1 MYPPPCS
8 PKRQGRSEKEIT
20 TGYGTRGHSASN
32 AAKRQEKGG
41 EYALWLQYAAAER
54 VVSLGAH
61 ERAKDAAA
69 KKHYAALRQAGH
81 SHGRAT
87 RGVADRWLAVLM
99 AMLKAGTLYD
109 PERRGKGQATKVS

>member
-20 TGYGTRGHSASN
+20 
-32 AAKRQEKGG
+32 
-41 EYALWLQYAAAER
+41 
-54 VVSLGAH
+54 VVSMRYGCNMRLRNALYH
-61 ERAKDAAA
+61 WARTSVQKDAAA
-69 KKHYAALRQAGH
+69 KKHYAALRKAGH